1 MNDFETKRSDYLNNT
16 HTLNNYN
23 EILNVNNQL
32 KFNYD
37 SDREKLDQTNN
48 LLKSRILKM
57 KQDYIL
63 NDYALNKYNRL
74 INLLYVVTIFFC
86 ILGLLFI
93 GFIKGNYNREILIYL
108 SSALFLILLS
118 YVLYYFLDEKT
129 RRKISS
135 NQYYWDKINYD
146 LST

>member
-1 MNDFETKRSDYLNNT
+1 MNDFETKRTDYLNNT

-37 SDREKLDQTNN
+37 SDKEKLDQTNN

-57 KQDYIL
+57 KQDYVL
-63 NDYALNKYNRL
+63 NDYALNKYNSL
-74 INLLYVVTIFFC
+74 INLLYIVTIFFC

-93 GFIKGNYNREILIYL
+93 GFIKGNYNRKILIYL